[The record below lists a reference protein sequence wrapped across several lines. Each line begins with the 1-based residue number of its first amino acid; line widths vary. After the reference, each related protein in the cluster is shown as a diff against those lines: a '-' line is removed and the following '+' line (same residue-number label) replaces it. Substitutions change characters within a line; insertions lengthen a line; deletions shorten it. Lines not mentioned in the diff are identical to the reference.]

1 MSRKNTDNDKKTVIN
16 LDTIPTLPEG
26 IHRYE
31 RGLYVR
37 VTKTSRFWLLKY
49 TCNGKRR
56 EMGLGPALDQPL
68 DAVRAKANRYRVM
81 IDDGV
86 DPLDV
91 LAEKKEQQKKE
102 DKKTK
107 MPTFAEYAPK
117 ALDRI
122 LFVRQFRGKNT
133 EGGWRRTIAFLSDG
147 PLGKRRLDS
156 ITKDDIAIVIQPVWV
171 SKPRTGRDLLNRLN
185 GIFNMA
191 KSEGLVEKNP
201 AEWVGGLDA
210 LLPSLGKVRS
220 ILVPEKHHAALSA
233 EDLRSVVQELW
244 KMDKVTA
251 MGAVFGALTA
261 GRANEFLAGRWDEID
276 LKEKTFSVPKERR
289 KDGKDQPH
297 VVPLSRQAQALIRRL
312 DTSSDFLFSYT
323 NNKPICNTAVLK
335 VLKAVTDKPVTI
347 HGMRST
353 FSDWCAKNGKNFLV
367 SERCLMH
374 AVGNTVFRAY
384 QRDDLLDQRRVLM
397 QEWADFL
404 LPGVE

>member
-1 MSRKNTDNDKKTVIN
+1 MSRKTPDNDKKTVIN

-91 LAEKKEQQKKE
+91 LAEKKEQQKQE
-102 DKKTK
+102 EKKAK

-117 ALDRI
+117 ALERI
-122 LFVRQFRGKNT
+122 LFVRQFRGELT
-133 EGGWRRTIAFLSDG
+133 EKSWRHTISVLSEG

-171 SKPRTGRDLLNRLN
+171 SKPRTGRDMLNRLN
-185 GIFNMA
+185 GIFNVA

-210 LLPSLGKVRS
+210 LLPAMGKVRS

-244 KMDKVTA
+244 KTDTVSA
-251 MGAVFGALTA
+251 MAVVFGALTV
-261 GRANEFLAGRWDEID
+261 GRANEYLGGRWDEVD
-276 LKEKTFSVPKERR
+276 LKEKTFSVPQERR
-289 KDGKDQPH
+289 KDGKKQPH
-297 VVPLSRQAQALIRRL
+297 VVPLSRQALALIKRL
-312 DTSSDFLFSYT
+312 DTSSDFLFSFL
-323 NNKPICNTAVLK
+323 NNKPLCNSTVIRAI
-335 VLKAVTDKPVTI
+335 KAVTDKPVTL

-353 FSDWCAKNGKNFLV
+353 FSDWCAHNEKNFLV
-367 SERCLMH
+367 SEKCLMH
-374 AVGNTVFRAY
+374 AVGNSVFRAY

>member
-56 EMGLGPALDQPL
+56 EMGLGSATDQALA
-68 DAVRAKANRYRVM
+68 AVRAKANRYRAM

-86 DPLDV
+86 DPLNII
-91 LAEKKEQQKKE
+91 AEKKEQQKQE
-102 DKKTK
+102 EKKAK

-117 ALDRI
+117 ALERI
-122 LFVRQFRGKNT
+122 LFVRQFRGRNT
-133 EGGWRRTIAFLSDG
+133 EKGWRRTINVLSEG

-156 ITKDDIAIVIQPVWV
+156 ITKDDIALIIQPVWV

-185 GIFNMA
+185 GIFNVA

-210 LLPSLGKVRS
+210 LLPSLGKVRA

-244 KMDKVTA
+244 KMDTA
-251 MGAVFGALTA
+251 SAMAIVFGALTV
-261 GRANEFLAGRWDEID
+261 GRSNEYLGAKWSELDHG
-276 LKEKTFSVPKERR
+276 EKTFAVPKERR

-312 DTSSDFLFSYT
+312 DTSSTFLFSYMKDKPLCNAT
-323 NNKPICNTAVLK
+323 VNKVMK
-335 VLKAVTDKPVTI
+335 SVTDKPVTL

-367 SERCLMH
+367 SEKCLMH
-374 AVGNTVFRAY
+374 AVGNAVFRAY

>member
-1 MSRKNTDNDKKTVIN
+1 MSRKNTDNDKIVTIN
-16 LDTIPTLPEG
+16 LDTIPYLPEG

-56 EMGLGPALDQPL
+56 EMGLGSAIDQSL

-86 DPLDV
+86 DPLNV

-102 DKKTK
+102 EKKAK

-117 ALDRI
+117 ALERI

-133 EGGWRRTIAFLSDG
+133 ESGWRHTIAFLSDG

-185 GIFNMA
+185 GIFNVA
-191 KSEGLVEKNP
+191 KSEGLIEKNP

-210 LLPSLGKVRS
+210 LLPAMGKVRS

-244 KMDKVTA
+244 KVDRVNA
-251 MGAVFGALTA
+251 LAIVFGALTV
-261 GRANEFLAGRWDEID
+261 GRANEYLGGKWSEVNLNDG
-276 LKEKTFSVPKERR
+276 TFNVPPERR
-289 KDGKDQPH
+289 KDGKNESFT
-297 VVPLSRQAQALIRRL
+297 VPLSRQAKALIRRL
-312 DTSSDFLFSYT
+312 DTSSEFLFSGPSGNRVSYSY
-323 NNKPICNTAVLK
+323 IIASI
-335 VLKAVTDKPVTI
+335 KATTDKPVTL

-353 FSDWCAKNGKNFLV
+353 FSDWCAHNEKNFLV
-367 SERCLMH
+367 SEKCLMH
-374 AVGNTVFRAY
+374 AVGNSVFRAY